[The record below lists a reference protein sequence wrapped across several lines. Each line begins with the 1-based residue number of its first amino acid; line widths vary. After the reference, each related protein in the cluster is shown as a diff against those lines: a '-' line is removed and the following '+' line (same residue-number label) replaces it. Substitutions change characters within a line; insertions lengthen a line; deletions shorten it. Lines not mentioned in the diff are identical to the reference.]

1 MSVVSLIQYKL
12 KKEGKDRHWFGHFPR
27 NFIFFLKDKAPF
39 ETIHT
44 LPPFFFLIPHDE
56 QVRYFLCTFLGGD
69 LMSVKVKLDDAAMLA
84 ELEEIAAKSETA
96 MRRTMSDIKKR
107 GPTWIAKGV
116 TKDYNLTTAQVKD
129 LSKLKVTGDTLGELS
144 FNYTGRLLTPSHFKM
159 SPTAPK
165 PGAYTI
171 KATIKRGKRVTV
183 GRVKKLTKKQR
194 KNIGRNF
201 QRKGTRNSPTSPP
214 MLVGTGNKREGG
226 TSHIP
231 FQRTTQ
237 PGNYDK
243 AIRTLSVPQMIQDR
257 QGNTKP
263 AVRQSLSENIEK
275 RFNHHTDQIMR

>member
-1 MSVVSLIQYKL
+1 
-12 KKEGKDRHWFGHFPR
+12 
-27 NFIFFLKDKAPF
+27 
-39 ETIHT
+39 
-44 LPPFFFLIPHDE
+44 
-56 QVRYFLCTFLGGD
+56 
-69 LMSVKVKLDDAAMLA
+69 MSVKVKLDDAAMLA

-237 PGNYDK
+237 PGHYDK
-243 AIRTLSVPQMIQDR
+243 AIRTLSVPQMIQDG